1 MIEINSNSRSEN
13 MDYEEGILL
22 MSLAE
27 KVFELL
33 SDREK

>member
-1 MIEINSNSRSEN
+1 MIEINSSSRSEN

-33 SDREK
+33 SDTE